1 MKEFKPFQLDFELK
15 TEGFEPFLIQVL
27 RTGENLLLI
36 ERRCFPN
43 WIFVRGDRQTYLNN
57 QGKRH

>member
-43 WIFVRGDRQTYLNN
+43 WIFVRGDR
-57 QGKRH
+57 